1 MRSTA
6 KRIPVPSAGR
16 PGSSWTGRTIIL
28 ILRWSGG
35 CQSRRRLPVEAVEV
49 EGAVAEEEA
58 VVEVATGRA
67 PFLRSDAAWEAL
79 SDQSEVAGTSPAT
92 TRAAAIF
99 PESEANQTRRQHCKN
114 GALITPA

>member
-16 PGSSWTGRTIIL
+16 PGSSWTGRTTIL

-35 CQSRRRLPVEAVEV
+35 CRSRRRLPVEAVEV
-49 EGAVAEEEA
+49 EGAVAEEGGVVEEEA
-58 VVEVATGRA
+58 GVEVATGRA
-67 PFLRSDAAWEAL
+67 PFLRSDAAWGAL

-92 TRAAAIF
+92 TV
-99 PESEANQTRRQHCKN
+99 PPQS
-114 GALITPA
+114 